1 MLAAAQNDEEVS
13 ELDRGATKVAAGD
26 ERTCALTRT
35 AKPVGDMI
43 RFVVGPDGDVVADVR
58 RKLPGR
64 GLWVTATHT
73 AVVEAVKRN
82 VFARGF
88 KRAVRA
94 DAALA
99 DRVGEMLAR
108 AALDALAIAAK
119 AGRVVAGFG
128 KVEDATAH
136 PELSAVI
143 AATDGA
149 ADGKRKIA
157 AALRR
162 NGADRARSAPIV
174 GCFTSSQLDL
184 ALNRLNVVHAA
195 LLDGPVSETFLART
209 ARFERYRG
217 ENSGETDLNEL
228 KMSPIP
234 AAEDEE
240 RHE

>member
-1 MLAAAQNDEEVS
+1 MLAVAQDN
-13 ELDRGATKVAAGD
+13 ELDRGAAKVASGD
-26 ERTCALTRT
+26 ERFCALTRT
-35 AKPVGDMI
+35 AKPVDEMI
-43 RFVVGPDGDVVADVR
+43 RFVVGPQDEAVPDIK

-64 GLWVTATHT
+64 GLWITATHA
-73 AVVEAVKRN
+73 AVAEAVRRN

-99 DRVGEMLAR
+99 DRTGELLGR

-119 AGRVVAGFG
+119 AGRVVTGFG
-128 KVEDATAH
+128 KVEDATVQPDLA
-136 PELSAVI
+136 AVL
-143 AATDGA
+143 AAADGA

-162 NGADRARSAPIV
+162 SATERAGAVPIV
-174 GCFTSSQLDL
+174 GCFTSAQLDL

-209 ARFERYRG
+209 ARFERYRA
-217 ENSGETDLNEL
+217 ENPGETDRNHLEQ
-228 KMSPIP
+228 SPVA
-234 AAEDEE
+234 AAEDE
-240 RHE
+240 RTA